1 MDWRTYEGKQTK
13 KEDKQEIH
21 KLDLVS
27 TILTKAGDIK
37 EDSELDLIIKK
48 AENSLAIE
56 IKSAKTFHDSF
67 LENLNYYE
75 KLFPEN
81 TESLGIIYDG
91 DLDQKRKNIEVI
103 SFNSLN
109 KFIKKAII

>member
-1 MDWRTYEGKQTK
+1 MKSFYNSGLDPSLYFYR
-13 KEDKQEIH
+13 DKA
-21 KLDLVS
+21 K
-27 TILTKAGDIK
+27 
-37 EDSELDLIIKK
+37 ELDLIIKK

-56 IKSAKTFHDSF
+56 IKSAKTFHNSF

-75 KLFPEN
+75 KLFPES